1 MKKSISFII
10 PCYQPDR
17 QLLMRCLR
25 SIRQLDTDWDWE
37 AIVVDDGTPESCVA
51 AWIDEMGDH
60 RIRYYHYPQ
69 NQRQGYAR
77 NVGLDHAKKEYV
89 HFLDSDDYLICRS
102 FCQCLELVAEKQPD
116 LLLFSFKMVKEMECV
131 DNDCPRFSLKE
142 TSGTDYLLA
151 NSLYGVVCNVI
162 IRRNIL
168 DGLRFHVGIIHED
181 EEFAPLMILR
191 AKSMIITNI
200 QAYAYY
206 RNSGSTMTTRTQSH
220 LQRSLNDLLTV
231 IDELRKR
238 HATLEGLPAKALQRR
253 IDQLCEAYV
262 FNLLRFSPDRK
273 SLISGIATAK
283 ERGAY
288 PVPPGIYNFKYRSFR
303 HLTDS
308 VWKMKL
314 LYGLFTL
321 KKLR

>member
-1 MKKSISFII
+1 MNKSISFII

-51 AWIDEMGDH
+51 TWIDEMGDH

-77 NVGLDHAKKEYV
+77 NVGLDHATKEYV

-116 LLLFSFKMVKEMECV
+116 LLLFRFRMVKEMECV
-131 DNDCPRFSLKE
+131 DNLCPHVSSKE
-142 TSGTDYLLA
+142 TTGTDYLLA
-151 NSLYGVVCNVI
+151 NSLYGVVCNAIV
-162 IRRNIL
+162 RRSIL
-168 DGLRFHVGIIHED
+168 EGLRFHVGIIHED

-191 AKSMIITNI
+191 TQSMIITNI

-206 RNSGSTMTTRTQSH
+206 QSSGSTMTTRTQSH

-231 IDELRKR
+231 IDRLRNC
-238 HATLEGLPAKALQRR
+238 HARLEGLPAKALQRR

-262 FNLLRFSPDRK
+262 FNLLRFSPDRQ
-273 SLISGIATAK
+273 SLLDRIAAAEEKGI
-283 ERGAY
+283 Y
-288 PVPPGIYNFKYRSFR
+288 PVPKAAYNFKYRLFR
-303 HLTDS
+303 RLTDS